1 MKTILGLDLGTNSIG
16 WALIRQD
23 FENKK
28 GEILGMGSRIIPMG
42 QDILGDFDKGNSIS
56 QTAERT
62 RLRSIRRIRERQLLR
77 RERLHRVLNILGF
90 LPEHYAND
98 IDFIKKPGKFMPGKE
113 PKLAYKISNNEG
125 SNQNK
130 HEFKFKNSF
139 FEMVKDFTDRNAE
152 LNLNTEKPGQGV
164 KIPYDWTIYYLRK
177 KALTQKIEKEEL
189 AWLLLNFNQKRGYNQ
204 ARGEEDENSQNTNEY
219 VTTLKVIR
227 ITRGEPD
234 KKNNKRTWY
243 TITLE
248 NGWEYNAPFTTEPLW
263 LNHEKEFLVSE
274 EIDEHGNIKI
284 VKDKKSDASG
294 KEKRKITPLPTIEE
308 IELMSKQEQDKYYKK
323 IKVKTEITIQ
333 NSGKTVGEYIYDS
346 LLEKPSQKI
355 RGKLVRTIDRK
366 FYKDELK
373 KILEKQVQLNPELFS
388 ANKVQLAINEL
399 YKSNETHRN
408 NVSNKGILH
417 LFVEDIL
424 FYQRPLK
431 SKKSSIS
438 NCRLEFRRFKTAEGT
453 DEIVPIKVV
462 PKSHPLYQEF
472 RIWQWLYNLR
482 ILTKDSE
489 TDVTQQFLKNC
500 EDYANLFDF
509 LMLRREV
516 NHKDVLTYLLTPTIK
531 NIYPDA
537 KPAVLNKEIAK
548 ETAKY
553 RWNYVFDD
561 SKEKEDDK
569 SKKYPC
575 NETGWDIRK
584 RIEKVNGL
592 PIGFLTPEKEEALWH
607 IIYSVSDKTAY
618 EKALGTFASKN
629 NLDAASFVD
638 SFKNFKPFPSDYGS
652 FSLKALKKLLPLM
665 RAGKYWNWNNISPG
679 TQERITKILNGE
691 VDESIKTRVR
701 EKSIHLMAKNNF
713 QGLPLWLASYIV
725 YDQHSEATSLEKWR
739 KVDDLERYI
748 TDFKQHTLRN
758 PIVEQVVT
766 ETLRVVRDIWIK
778 HGNSKD
784 NFFEEIHVELGR
796 EMKNTAEDRKLIT
809 NQILENE
816 ATNLRIK
823 ALLAELK
830 SCNDIKDVRPHSPYQ
845 QEALRIYEEYALGSQ
860 ETYDEKTGKFTF
872 EPIPDDILKIS
883 NSAQPTKSEL
893 QRYKLW
899 LEQKYRSPYTGEM
912 IPLSELFTPAYEIEH
927 IIPQSRY
934 FDDGF
939 SNKVICEAAVNK
951 LKDRQLGMEFI
962 KNHPGEMVET
972 GFGKQVKILSVE
984 AYTDFVK
991 QHYARNGTKCNK
1003 LLMEEI
1009 PDKMIERQLNDTR
1022 YISKFISG
1030 LLSNLVRDVNNDDSV
1045 NSKNLLPG
1053 NGKITATLR
1062 QDWGLN
1068 DVWNDLILPRF
1079 ERMNKLTNST
1089 DFTTYNERL
1098 QKFVPTVPLELS
1110 KGFSKKRIDHRHH
1123 ALDALVIACT
1133 TRDHVNLLNNQH
1145 AKSDTKR
1152 YDLQRKLRIFEKTSF
1167 TDRKTNKVVEKEV
1180 PGDFIK
1186 PWNSFTQEAKEK
1198 LECIVISFKQN
1209 LRIIN
1214 KTTNRYEKI
1223 IDKNGVKTKVNVAQK
1238 KRENWAVRK
1247 PLHKDTVSGK
1257 VALARIKVPKGKV
1270 LTATRKTIDASF
1282 DLNKIESI
1290 TDTGIQKILK
1300 NYLNSKG
1307 RNPEVAFSPE
1317 GMDELNKNIS
1327 LYNDG
1332 KHHQPIYKARV
1343 FEVGSKFPLGQ
1354 TGNKQAK
1361 YVEAAKGTNLF
1372 FAIYNDKNGN
1382 RTYETIPLNV
1392 VIERQKQGLSSV
1404 PETNENGN
1412 QLLFFLSPN
1421 DLVYVRTELEVST
1434 KSSVSFDKPNI
1445 NQINRIYRLTDSS
1458 GIMCNFI
1465 PANISN
1471 VIFNLS
1477 KEKQKKVGINFP
1489 IQNEIGVG
1497 SQGSKNERAITGE
1510 TIKNTCIK
1518 LNIDRLGNIRLRE
1531 ASNKINKRYSNSTNN
1546 SSEMDIVA
1554 EASSTYNMAIHC
1566 FSSHEAMNDADAR
1579 EIATTSPLE
1588 NIRNAVTLIGQ
1599 IYADEIK
1606 LPLELRI
1613 NFH

>member
-1 MKTILGLDLGTNSIG
+1 MATKTILGLDLGTNSIG
-16 WALIRQD
+16 WALVNQD
-23 FENKK
+23 FENKT

-62 RLRSIRRIRERQLLR
+62 RLRSIRRLRERQLLR

-90 LPEHYAND
+90 LPEHYANE
-98 IDFIKKPGKFMPGKE
+98 IDFENKLGKFLPGKE
-113 PKLAYKISNNEG
+113 PKIAYKISTNEE
-125 SNQNK
+125 SNQHK
-130 HEFKFKNSF
+130 YEFIFKNSF
-139 FEMVKDFTDRNAE
+139 NEMIKDFSSRKNALIQRADNKE
-152 LNLNTEKPGQGV
+152 ASV
-164 KIPYDWTIYYLRK
+164 KVPYDWTIYYLRK

-204 ARGEEDENSQNTNEY
+204 ARGEEEETSQNTNEF
-219 VTTLKVIR
+219 VITQKVIK
-227 ITRGEPD
+227 IERGEPD

-248 NGWEYNAPFTTEPLW
+248 NGWEYIAPFTTEPLW
-263 LNHEKEFLVSE
+263 LNQDKEFLVTE
-274 EIDEHGNIKI
+274 ELDEHGKIKI
-284 VKDKKSDASG
+284 VKDKKSDTTG
-294 KEKRKITPLPTIEE
+294 KEKRKITPLPTFEE
-308 IELMSKQEQDKYYKK
+308 IELMNKQEQDKYYKK
-323 IKVKTEITIQ
+323 IKVKTEITIR

-346 LLEKPSQKI
+346 LLQKPNQKI
-355 RGKLVRTIDRK
+355 RGKLVRTIDRQ

-373 KILEKQVQLNPELFS
+373 KILEKQVQLNPDLFTDV
-388 ANKVQLAINEL
+388 KTQRAIQEL
-399 YKSNETHRN
+399 YRSNEPHRQN
-408 NVSNKGILH
+408 ISNKGILH
-417 LFVEDIL
+417 LFIEDIL

-438 NCRLEFRRFKTAEGT
+438 NCSLEFRRFKNTEGNW
-453 DEIVPIKVV
+453 EIVPLKVV
-462 PKSHPLYQEF
+462 SKSHPLYQEF
-472 RIWQWLYNLR
+472 RVWQWLYNLR
-482 ILTKDSE
+482 ILTKDQE
-489 TDVTQQFLKNC
+489 TDVTKQFLKN
-500 EDYANLFDF
+500 EDDYANLFNF
-509 LMLRREV
+509 LMLQRDV
-516 NHKDVLTYLLTPTIK
+516 NHKDVLTFLLTPTVK
-531 NIYPDA
+531 NNFPGV

-548 ETAKY
+548 EIAKY

-561 SKEKEDDK
+561 SKEKEEDK

-575 NETGWDIRK
+575 NETGFEIRK
-584 RIEKVNGL
+584 RLEKVNGL
-592 PIGFLTPEKEEALWH
+592 PTGFLNSDKEEQLWH
-607 IIYSVSDKTAY
+607 IIYSVSDKKAF
-618 EKALGTFASKN
+618 EKALKTFAEKN
-629 NLDAASFVD
+629 NLNVDSFVN

-652 FSLKALKKLLPLM
+652 FSLKAIKKLLPLM
-665 RAGKYWNWNNISPG
+665 RVGTHWNWNNISPA
-679 TQERITKILNGE
+679 TQARIVKILNGE
-691 VDESIKTRVR
+691 CDESIKTRVR
-701 EKSIHLMAKNNF
+701 EKSIHLTSESSF
-713 QGLPLWLASYIV
+713 QGLQLWLASYIV
-725 YDQHSEATSLEKWR
+725 YDRHSEASSLEKWK
-739 KVDDLERYI
+739 KVSDLEQYLI
-748 TDFKQHTLRN
+748 DFKQHSLRN

-778 HGNSKD
+778 YGNSQD
-784 NFFEEIHVELGR
+784 DFFNEIHVELGR
-796 EMKNTAEDRKLIT
+796 EMKNTAEDRKLLT
-809 NQILENE
+809 NQIVENE
-816 ATNLRIK
+816 NTNLRIK

-830 SCNDIKDVRPHSPYQ
+830 SSNDIKDVRPHSPYQ

-860 ETYDEKTGKFTF
+860 ETFDEKTGKFIF

-883 NSAQPTKSEL
+883 HTAQPTKAEL

-912 IPLSELFTPAYEIEH
+912 IPLSALFTPAFEIEH

-962 KNHPGEMVET
+962 KNHRGEMVET
-972 GFGKQVKILSVE
+972 GFGKQVKIFTEE

-991 QHYARNGTKCNK
+991 QHYAKNRTKCNK

-1030 LLSNLVRDVNNDDSV
+1030 LLSNLVRDVNNDDGV
-1045 NSKNLLPG
+1045 NSKNVLPG

-1089 DFTTYNERL
+1089 AFTTYNERL
-1098 QKFVPTVPLELS
+1098 QKFIPTVPLELS

-1123 ALDALVIACT
+1123 ALDALVIACA
-1133 TRDHVNLLNNQH
+1133 TRDHINLLNNQH

-1152 YDLQRKLRIFEKTSF
+1152 YDLQRKLRLFEKITY
-1167 TDRKTNKVVEKEV
+1167 TDRKTNAIVEREV
-1180 PGDFIK
+1180 PKDFIK

-1198 LECIVISFKQN
+1198 LECIIISFKQN

-1214 KTTNRYEKI
+1214 KTTNRFEKI
-1223 IDKNGVKTKVNVAQK
+1223 IDKNGVKTKAHVVQTK
-1238 KRENWAVRK
+1238 GENWAVRK

-1257 VALARIKVPKGKV
+1257 VELARIKVPKGKV
-1270 LTATRKTIDASF
+1270 LTATRKTIDTSF

-1307 RNPEVAFSPE
+1307 GNPEVAFTPE

-1372 FAIYNDKNGN
+1372 FAIYKDKKGVRN
-1382 RTYETIPLNV
+1382 YETIPLNV
-1392 VIERQKQGLSSV
+1392 VIERHKQGLTAV
-1404 PETNENGN
+1404 PDTNENGDE
-1412 QLLFFLSPN
+1412 LLFFLSPN
-1421 DLVYVRTELEVST
+1421 DLVYVPTELEISAAN
-1434 KSSVSFDKPNI
+1434 SLSFENTNI

-1465 PANISN
+1465 PANISS
-1471 VIFNLS
+1471 VLFNLS
-1477 KEKQKKVGINFP
+1477 KEKQNKAGISFP

-1497 SQGSKNERAITGE
+1497 SQGSKNERAFTGE
-1510 TIKNTCIK
+1510 TIKSVCVK
-1518 LNIDRLGNIRLRE
+1518 LKVNRLGHI
-1531 ASNKINKRYSNSTNN
+1531 
-1546 SSEMDIVA
+1546 
-1554 EASSTYNMAIHC
+1554 
-1566 FSSHEAMNDADAR
+1566 
-1579 EIATTSPLE
+1579 TS
-1588 NIRNAVTLIGQ
+1588 ITIQ
-1599 IYADEIK
+1599 
-1606 LPLELRI
+1606 
-1613 NFH
+1613 